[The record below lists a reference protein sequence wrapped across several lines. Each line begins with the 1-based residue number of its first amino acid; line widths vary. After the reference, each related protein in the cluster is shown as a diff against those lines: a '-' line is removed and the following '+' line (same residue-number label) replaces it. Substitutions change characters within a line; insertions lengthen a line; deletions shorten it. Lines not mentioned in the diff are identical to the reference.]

1 MNVRVILAL
10 AVFSLAAAA
19 CDRLPSSTQSGAG
32 GDAPQLDAPAP
43 ETEPSRVFATVN
55 DAARAATGS
64 LTVGVSMQLP
74 EAAGGETQEVLT
86 LSGENG
92 LRVEAQV
99 TSAVSPA
106 TQVQGQTLRA
116 LLSIPVEASQV
127 LVYRVTEETKPSSGQ
142 GLCGGDT
149 ADFVVVWEP
158 GEPGEPVLKVL
169 GVTGGA
175 PGAAGARACPLL
187 DYRRA

>member
-1 MNVRVILAL
+1 MNVRVALVVLTLAL
-10 AVFSLAAAA
+10 AG
-19 CDRLPSSTQSGAG
+19 CDQLTASKQGEGAEN
-32 GDAPQLDAPAP
+32 APQLDAPAP
-43 ETEPSRVFATVN
+43 ESEPSRVFATAN
-55 DAARAATGS
+55 DAARTATGA

-116 LLSIPVEASQV
+116 LLSIPVEAAQV

-142 GLCGGDT
+142 GLCGGDN

-175 PGAAGARACPLL
+175 PGAEGARPCTLL